1 MNYLPSSEKHFN
13 GSVIDWNYWVSL
25 NNITPIQAAK
35 LSYRIDPIIWS
46 DNNFALGKIPA
57 DIQNEIKRLE
67 QKLRNLKPT
76 WSLQEL
82 TSFLGSNSPEGM
94 LEIVNAQNAVV
105 ITPVSPQTLTPT
117 PTKRKE
123 RELIAWLRE
132 TWITEKRP
140 GGKDFFGIL
149 KKYQNANGS
158 PIINHYSAGK
168 NAGFSWKTSTGRTGS
183 MAKKTVQNR
192 VCDFKKDL

>member
-25 NNITPIQAAK
+25 KNITPIQAAM
-35 LSYRIDPIIWS
+35 LSYRIDPIIWP
-46 DNNFALGKIPA
+46 DNNFALGEIPA
-57 DIQNEIKRLE
+57 DIQIEIKRLE

-94 LEIVNAQNAVV
+94 LEIVNAQNAAV
-105 ITPVSPQTLTPT
+105 ITPVSPHTLTPT
-117 PTKRKE
+117 PTKPKE
-123 RELIAWLRE
+123 RELTAWLRE
-132 TWITEKRP
+132 TWIKEKRP
-140 GGKDFFGIL
+140 GGKAFFGLL
-149 KKYQNANGS
+149 KKYENANGS

-168 NAGFSWKTSTGRTGS
+168 DAGFLWKTSTGRTGS
-183 MAKKTVQNR
+183 MSKKTVQTK
-192 VCDFKKDL
+192 VSIFKKNP

>member
-67 QKLRNLKPT
+67 QKLRNFKPT

-82 TSFLGSNSPEGM
+82 TSFLRSNSPEGM

-105 ITPVSPQTLTPT
+105 ITSVSPHTLTQTRP
-117 PTKRKE
+117 KE
-123 RELIAWLRE
+123 REVTAWLRE
-132 TWITEKRP
+132 TWIIEHMP
-140 GGKDFFGIL
+140 GGTDFFRLL
-149 KKYQNANGS
+149 KKYENVNGS

-168 NAGFSWKTSTGRTGS
+168 NAGFSWRTSTGRTGTMS
-183 MAKKTVQNR
+183 KKTVLTK
-192 VCDFKKDL
+192 VSKFKNNP